1 MNQSPKGIHSDK
13 HQWLDK
19 VHQQR
24 KQRSVSIGIQTI
36 DFLVAHDIPVT
47 YHNISEH
54 SNSFDD
60 NGKGIHMNTIKR
72 NEELHAYYQQ
82 HSRTYKVKN
91 ARKKPEKLS
100 KFDESTVRRISPE
113 RDLNNVRKKY
123 MQLSKEELVNRLIAV
138 ELYVAENQER
148 WVIDQFEKFL
158 K

>member
-1 MNQSPKGIHSDK
+1 MNQSPEGIHSDK

-24 KQRSVSIGIQTI
+24 KKRSVSIGIQTI
-36 DFLVAHDIPVT
+36 DFLVAQGIPVT
-47 YHNISEH
+47 YHNISEY
-54 SNSFDD
+54 SRSFDD

-72 NEELHAYYQQ
+72 NEELYAYYKQ
-82 HSRTYKVKN
+82 HSRTYKMKN
-91 ARKKPEKLS
+91 TRKKPEKPS

-138 ELYVAENQER
+138 EQYVAENQKR
-148 WVIDQFEKFL
+148 WVANHFEQFK
-158 K
+158 